1 MAKSRSIRKPEP
13 TTDRRTPEE
22 RLEAFVREKYAD
34 RAERMWARILDG
46 LDAVPEPAPW
56 ISAAR
61 TLSERLIISEDA
73 FYWFVEGFTECL
85 VLQAS
90 QSDPMLLQLREAM
103 QQIERAH
110 GLRDGEFWEMEE
122 APSDW
127 RALSDEWQDRAEAI
141 VNEALRG
148 SGNADVAQIRESNPS
163 EYESRVTKGGDELWH
178 HGDDDEEP
186 TD

>member
-13 TTDRRTPEE
+13 TTDSRTPEQ
-22 RLEAFVREKYAD
+22 RLEAFVRERYAD

-46 LDAVPEPAPW
+46 LDAAPEPAPW

-85 VLQAS
+85 VLQAAGT
-90 QSDPMLLQLREAM
+90 DPRLRELREAM
-103 QQIERAH
+103 VEIERAH
-110 GLRDGEFWEMEE
+110 GMAEGQYWDLDD

-127 RALSDEWQDRAEAI
+127 RALSDQWEDRAEAI
-141 VNEALRG
+141 VNDALRG
-148 SGNADVAQIRESNPS
+148 SGNADVAELRENDPPQ
-163 EYESRVTKGGDELWH
+163 YQRRVTKGGDELWH
-178 HGDDDEEP
+178 HGDDEEP
-186 TD
+186 PID

>member
-1 MAKSRSIRKPEP
+1 MAKSRSIRKPDP

-46 LDAVPEPAPW
+46 LDAAPEPAPW

-85 VLQAS
+85 VLHAS
-90 QSDPMLLQLREAM
+90 ENDPELLRLRAEM
-103 QQIERAH
+103 DQIEKTH
-110 GLRDGEFWEMEE
+110 GLREGEYWTLDD

-127 RALSDEWQDRAEAI
+127 RALSDEWEDRAEAI
-141 VNEALRG
+141 VNDALRG
-148 SGNADVAQIRESNPS
+148 SGNADVAQLRESEPS
-163 EYESRVTKGGDELWH
+163 VYESRVMKGGDELWH
-178 HGDDDEEP
+178 HGDDEEP
-186 TD
+186 PTD